1 MYCYVCIKQ
10 INRTTIMSR
19 KISNKSLLKA
29 GALAISIA
37 ASGAAYSASLPAVST
52 CSFAPDSQIRCFTTS
67 SGAELYIASVHDEI
81 ISYGVA
87 AIEHY
92 IGLGYTELTSF
103 SQGLGSGNLQKLF
116 SYNNSTNSDFPDATL
131 DTNGGSTF
139 DDYWPKSTTVTI
151 ADLKSYIGGSNT
163 PIFGFDFLEPQN
175 GPNKDLL
182 VTAYFEVKDASGNSL
197 NTPNAIFAYDNA
209 FDGVATAAAW
219 VTAQVK
225 QTIYWKD
232 TSTCAANT
240 GYVCSDEISNLTG
253 GGAADVYAYAPG
265 FNVNDYADDYT
276 LTFTLRLAGQDAGGE
291 ELFLDD
297 RVTPPT
303 QVPEPGSLALLGLG
317 MFGLSFLRGRK
328 LKG

>member
-81 ISYGVA
+81 LPYDVA

-116 SYNNSTNSDFPDATL
+116 SYNSSTNSDFPDATL
-131 DTNGGSTF
+131 DTN
-139 DDYWPKSTTVTI
+139 

-182 VTAYFEVKDASGNSL
+182 VTAYFEVKDASGNAL

-253 GGAADVYAYAPG
+253 GGAADVYA
-265 FNVNDYADDYT
+265 
-276 LTFTLRLAGQDAGGE
+276 
-291 ELFLDD
+291 
-297 RVTPPT
+297 
-303 QVPEPGSLALLGLG
+303 
-317 MFGLSFLRGRK
+317 
-328 LKG
+328 